1 MVELCIIKIT
11 LNHIYEVGVPSNP
24 SQCRQFVSKSEES
37 SNPEAASEKLKGSL
51 SPDFLKDQFPEQY
64 QENEGSEHPA
74 IQLSNFLNKK
84 GLESWELSEKLEI
97 GKMLFLIM
105 KRQVE

>member
-1 MVELCIIKIT
+1 MKWAYHVVHLNVDDSSIK
-11 LNHIYEVGVPSNP
+11 N
-24 SQCRQFVSKSEES
+24 EES

-64 QENEGSEHPA
+64 QDNEVSEHPA
-74 IQLSNFLNKK
+74 IQLSKFLNKK
-84 GLESWELSEKLEI
+84 GSDRWELSETIKI

-105 KRQVE
+105 KRHVD

>member
-1 MVELCIIKIT
+1 MKWEYQVIH
-11 LNHIYEVGVPSNP
+11 LNVDNSSSN
-24 SQCRQFVSKSEES
+24 SEES

-74 IQLSNFLNKK
+74 IQLSKFLNKK
-84 GLESWELSEKLEI
+84 GLESWELSEKLKI

-105 KRQVE
+105 KRPVE

>member
-1 MVELCIIKIT
+1 MKWEYHVVH
-11 LNHIYEVGVPSNP
+11 LNVDDTSINHAG
-24 SQCRQFVSKSEES
+24 S
-37 SNPEAASEKLKGSL
+37 SNPEVASEKLKGSL

-74 IQLSNFLNKK
+74 IQLSKFLNKK
-84 GLESWELSEKLEI
+84 GLESWELSETIKI

-105 KRQVE
+105 KRQVD

>member
-1 MVELCIIKIT
+1 MQWEYHVVH
-11 LNHIYEVGVPSNP
+11 LNVDDSSTKH
-24 SQCRQFVSKSEES
+24 EEA

-64 QENEGSEHPA
+64 QENVGSEHPA
-74 IQLSNFLNKK
+74 MQLSKFLNKK
-84 GLESWELSEKLEI
+84 GQERWELSETIKI
-97 GKMLFLIM
+97 GQMLFLIL

>member
-1 MVELCIIKIT
+1 MQWEYHLVHLNVED
-11 LNHIYEVGVPSNP
+11 S
-24 SQCRQFVSKSEES
+24 SSKHEEA

-64 QENEGSEHPA
+64 QETKDSEHPA
-74 IQLSNFLNKK
+74 IQLSKFLNKK
-84 GLESWELSEKLEI
+84 GLERWELSETIKI

-105 KRQVE
+105 KRQVD

>member
-1 MVELCIIKIT
+1 MKWEYHVIHINVDDSSIK
-11 LNHIYEVGVPSNP
+11 NQEA
-24 SQCRQFVSKSEES
+24 

-64 QENEGSEHPA
+64 HEKEDSEHPA
-74 IQLSNFLNKK
+74 IQLSKFLNKK
-84 GLESWELSEKLEI
+84 GLERWELSEKIKI

-105 KRQVE
+105 KRQVD

>member
-1 MVELCIIKIT
+1 MQWEYHVVH
-11 LNHIYEVGVPSNP
+11 LNVDDS
-24 SQCRQFVSKSEES
+24 SSKHEEA

-74 IQLSNFLNKK
+74 IQLSKFLNKK
-84 GLESWELSEKLEI
+84 GLEKWELTEKIKI

-105 KRQVE
+105 KRKVD

>member
-1 MVELCIIKIT
+1 MQWEYHVVH
-11 LNHIYEVGVPSNP
+11 LNVDDS
-24 SQCRQFVSKSEES
+24 SSKHEEA

-64 QENEGSEHPA
+64 QQDEGSQHPA

-84 GLESWELSEKLEI
+84 GRDSWELSETIRI
-97 GKMLFLIM
+97 GQLLFLIM

>member
-1 MVELCIIKIT
+1 MKWEYHVVH
-11 LNHIYEVGVPSNP
+11 LNVDDS
-24 SQCRQFVSKSEES
+24 SSKDEEA

-74 IQLSNFLNKK
+74 IKLSKCLNKK
-84 GLESWELSEKLEI
+84 GMDKWVLSETITI
-97 GKMLFLIM
+97 GKMLFLIV
-105 KRQVE
+105 KCQVD

>member
-1 MVELCIIKIT
+1 MKWEYQVIH
-11 LNHIYEVGVPSNP
+11 LNVDDS
-24 SQCRQFVSKSEES
+24 SSKSEEA

-64 QENEGSEHPA
+64 QENEGSDHPA
-74 IQLSNFLNKK
+74 IQLSKFLNKK
-84 GLESWELSEKLEI
+84 GLDRWELFETINI

-105 KRQVE
+105 KRQVD

>member
-1 MVELCIIKIT
+1 MKWEYHVVHLNVEDT
-11 LNHIYEVGVPSNP
+11 P
-24 SQCRQFVSKSEES
+24 SKSGEA

-64 QENEGSEHPA
+64 QENEGSDHPA
-74 IQLSNFLNKK
+74 IQLSKFLNKK
-84 GLESWELSEKLEI
+84 GLENWELSETLKI